1 MRQPATAIPHRANKV
16 PRIHRHTLV
25 EMNAPVFTARRDA
38 AHACLV
44 DILRRDALD
53 AGRSARVRLYGRGLR
68 LLDDA
73 ILGTL
78 RSQIQKEGPLMQYFH
93 LLRDTLAATLA
104 LVAHEIRLT
113 HGAGALSRLAATSPR
128 TRPAAVAG
136 RFSSGELN
144 TLDSIDDLLKFGVPL
159 LLKDSEVR
167 RKGFSPDDL
176 RRYELARREYREYYL
191 SSAFAGDVPNLP
203 PEVEGG
209 AESAGQG

>member
-1 MRQPATAIPHRANKV
+1 MRQPAPATPHRAHKP

-53 AGRSARVRLYGRGLR
+53 AGRSDRVCLYGRGLR

-73 ILGTL
+73 ILGTQ
-78 RSQIQKEGPLMQYFH
+78 RSQIQKEGPLLQYFH

-113 HGAGALSRLAATSPR
+113 HGTGALSRLAAHSPR
-128 TRPAAVAG
+128 TRPVTMAN

-159 LLKDSEVR
+159 LLKDSENH
-167 RKGFSPDDL
+167 RKAFSPDDL
-176 RRYELARREYREYYL
+176 RRYELARREYREHYL
-191 SSAFAGDVPNLP
+191 SSNFVGDVPNLP
-203 PEVEGG
+203 SEPEAIPEG
-209 AESAGQG
+209 

>member
-1 MRQPATAIPHRANKV
+1 MRQPATASSTPHRANKL
-16 PRIHRHTLV
+16 PRLHKHTLV

-53 AGRSARVRLYGRGLR
+53 AGRSGRVRIYSRCLR

-73 ILGTL
+73 IQASQ
-78 RSQIQKEGPLMQYFH
+78 RSQIQKEGPLQHYFQ

-104 LVAHEIRLT
+104 LVAHEIRLARGT
-113 HGAGALSRLAATSPR
+113 GALSRLTTAPPR
-128 TRPAAVAG
+128 PRPPGQAPG

-144 TLDSIDDLLKFGVPL
+144 ILDSVDDLVKFGVPL
-159 LLKDSEVR
+159 LLKDSETR

-176 RRYELARREYREYYL
+176 RRYELARREYREHYL
-191 SSAFAGDVPNLP
+191 SPAFLRDLPELPDDPADV
-203 PEVEGG
+203 EK
-209 AESAGQG
+209 

>member
-1 MRQPATAIPHRANKV
+1 MRQPAPAIPHRAHKL

-53 AGRSARVRLYGRGLR
+53 AGRSDRVCLYGRGLR

-73 ILGTL
+73 ILGTQ
-78 RSQIQKEGPLMQYFH
+78 RSQIQKEGPLLQYFR

-104 LVAHEIRLT
+104 LVAHEIRLP
-113 HGAGALSRLAATSPR
+113 HGTEALSRLAASSSR
-128 TRPAAVAG
+128 TRQVTVAG

-159 LLKDSEVR
+159 LLKDSENH
-167 RKGFSPDDL
+167 RKTFSPDDR
-176 RRYELARREYREYYL
+176 RRYELARREYREHYL
-191 SSAFAGDVPNLP
+191 SSTFAGEVPTLSCRTAAV
-203 PEVEGG
+203 PE
-209 AESAGQG
+209 S

>member
-1 MRQPATAIPHRANKV
+1 MRQPATAIPHRAHKL

-38 AHACLV
+38 AHASLV

-53 AGRSARVRLYGRGLR
+53 AGRSGRVRLYGRGLR

-73 ILGTL
+73 ILGTQ
-78 RSQIQKEGPLMQYFH
+78 RSQIQKEGPLLQYFL

-113 HGAGALSRLAATSPR
+113 HGPGALSRLATHSPR
-128 TRPAAVAG
+128 TRPAVPAG

-159 LLKDSEVR
+159 LLKDSENR

-176 RRYELARREYREYYL
+176 RRYELARREYRELYL
-191 SSAFAGDVPNLP
+191 SPAFAGDVPHP
-203 PEVEGG
+203 PLEAG
-209 AESAGQG
+209 AAPETAGHA